1 MHNKQTSPRLLV
13 LGSMHEFCLLVQRA
27 RERGCRA
34 IVADGYA
41 DGPARAFADESYLVD
56 IRNRDAMVEL
66 CRRQHID
73 VLVAS
78 FSDILFESGCLASHA
93 VGLPVTCSLEALD
106 YLRDKNLMKRM
117 FDDLGI
123 PHPAGRTVS
132 TRNGDDDLADLRFPC
147 VVKPLN
153 GYGSYDLC
161 VAQSVEDARAF
172 ANHLAS
178 EGHDQVLVE
187 EYDTGHEFNMMCWVV
202 GGRVHVLSIADRE
215 KTWRSSR
222 EVPHVSRIV
231 YPSRFAADVID
242 EASRYAQGIA
252 DYLGLLNSPLCI
264 QFFWSPGEGVRVCEV
279 AGRIFGYEHELL
291 EYASGL
297 AVEDLLLDLALG
309 DDVASRLSAHD
320 PLAFSS
326 CCCGVYFHTRGG
338 EPVDL
343 GTAHEVFEAVGA
355 REWLVY
361 YGEGEVMTEGRGG
374 KPYVARAYL
383 QASSR
388 EQLDEATRTVFASFS
403 VKDAEGRQLVLP
415 NELLA

>member
-1 MHNKQTSPRLLV
+1 M
-13 LGSMHEFCLLVQRA
+13 
-27 RERGCRA
+27 
-34 IVADGYA
+34 
-41 DGPARAFADESYLVD
+41 
-56 IRNRDAMVEL
+56 
-66 CRRQHID
+66 
-73 VLVAS
+73 
-78 FSDILFESGCLASHA
+78 
-93 VGLPVTCSLEALD
+93 
-106 YLRDKNLMKRM
+106 
-117 FDDLGI
+117 
-123 PHPAGRTVS
+123 
-132 TRNGDDDLADLRFPC
+132 
-147 VVKPLN
+147 
-153 GYGSYDLC
+153 
-161 VAQSVEDARAF
+161 
-172 ANHLAS
+172 
-178 EGHDQVLVE
+178 
-187 EYDTGHEFNMMCWVV
+187 
-202 GGRVHVLSIADRE
+202 
-215 KTWRSSR
+215 
-222 EVPHVSRIV
+222 SRIV